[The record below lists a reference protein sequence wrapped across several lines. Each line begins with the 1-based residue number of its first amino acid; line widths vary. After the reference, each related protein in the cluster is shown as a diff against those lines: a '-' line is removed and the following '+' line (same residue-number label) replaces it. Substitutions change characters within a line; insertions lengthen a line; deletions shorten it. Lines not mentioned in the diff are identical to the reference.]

1 MTDKTDDLTHLERI
15 ARAFERRDR
24 DWYVLGPPWVG
35 FTSDFT
41 ILRGHP
47 DPHVGEAI
55 LYTASI
61 EEADEDEDHYRQEA
75 LAKWLELADPQ
86 TVLDLI
92 ERVRAAEGA
101 LIPFV
106 ARFEKE
112 RTKYANRY
120 ETTELGY
127 RYFDKMPDSWPMPD
141 KPDYEMGM
149 FREARVVLRRAAA
162 LHTEGGEWATL
173 QAKEAQE
180 DE

>member
-1 MTDKTDDLTHLERI
+1 MTDLTQLERI

-41 ILRGHP
+41 ILQGHP

-55 LYTASI
+55 LYTVPI

-92 ERVRAAEGA
+92 ERVRAAEGK
-101 LIPFV
+101 LEEI
-106 ARFEKE
+106 RQIEKAPDDE
-112 RTKYANRY
+112 HDEYGFNSCHI
-120 ETTELGY
+120 EGY
-127 RYFDKMPDSWPMPD
+127 NSGL
-141 KPDYEMGM
+141 EICQ
-149 FREARVVLRRAAA
+149 EIARRAAA
-162 LHTEGGEWATL
+162 LHTDGGGS
-173 QAKEAQE
+173 
-180 DE
+180 DG